1 VPKALPSKAIAN
13 PAGKG
18 KIPFW
23 VRLKAWW
30 EGYDLAIRPKQITA
44 ADVGDLTQD
53 AVGYEAAAPRSARLE
68 VMQQIWG
75 KGMSGPGDE
84 EYILRL
90 VKPLGLRPAHTVI
103 DVGAGLGGAT
113 RLIAE
118 KFDTWITGLESDREI
133 ADEGMELSTMGG
145 LAKRAPIHYFDMD
158 RYEFREN
165 STDCVVSKEAL
176 FIVEDKERLLKEI
189 IRMIRPRGQLL
200 FTDYVLTEKADERA
214 VYKWVEGEPKRPYPW
229 TMRDYEDILT
239 ESRLDIRIKEDITD
253 EVYGIITGSWARFLS
268 GLKGKRLERDA
279 STAINAAVELWTRR
293 TQAIDAGALRICR
306 FHALK
311 KEAERMLSDW

>member
-1 VPKALPSKAIAN
+1 MALPSRATAK

-30 EGYDLAIRPKQITA
+30 EGYDLAIRPKQKIPL
-44 ADVGDLTQD
+44 DMGELSQD
-53 AVGYEAAAPRSARLE
+53 AVRYEAPEPRSMRLE

-84 EYILRL
+84 DYILRL
-90 VKPLGLRPAHTVI
+90 VKPLGLNPAHTVI

-113 RLIAE
+113 RLISE
-118 KFDTWITGLESDREI
+118 KFDIWITGLESDREVS
-133 ADEGMELSTMGG
+133 DEGMELSTMAG

-165 STDCVVSKEAL
+165 STDCVISKESL
-176 FIVEDKERLLKEI
+176 FTVEDKDRLLKEI

-200 FTDYVLTEKADERA
+200 FTDYVLAEKADERA
-214 VYKWVEGEPKRPYPW
+214 VFAWADGEPKRPNAW
-229 TMRDYEDILT
+229 TMRDYETALT
-239 ESRLDIRIKEDITD
+239 EARLDIRIKEDITE
-253 EVYGIITGSWARFLS
+253 EVYGIITGSWAHFLS
-268 GLKGKRLERDA
+268 SLKGKTVDKD
-279 STAINAAVELWTRR
+279 TAAAVTAAVELWTRR
-293 TQAIDAGALRICR
+293 TRAIDAGALRICR

-311 KEAERMLSDW
+311 KEAEKMLSDW